1 MLKLILKIVLFI
13 ILIPVVIF
21 VGLYIAA
28 PDGSEFVHKNPETT
42 AFIRQRTAEY
52 QKAGKKVALH
62 WQWVPITK
70 ISPNIIHAVI
80 LAEDARFYEHIGFD
94 VEAIKFALEKN
105 KKRKKYAVGGSTITQ
120 QLAKNLYLST
130 KKSIPRKVQ
139 ELIIALKMERRLSKR
154 RILELYLNVIEF
166 GPGIYGVEAACQHY
180 FGKSAADVS
189 IDEASRLVAIMP
201 SPRRHSPYDGSNFTE
216 RRRKWLLNWLYKTG
230 HIDSLDYVI
239 LYKGRA
245 DNLLEVVDSTGIDQF
260 MKEAIDDSIKSDLE
274 NVSRFLPLDTK
285 IQISDS
291 IK

>member
-1 MLKLILKIVLFI
+1 MFKLILKIVLFI
-13 ILIPVVIF
+13 ILIPVVIL

-28 PDGSEFVHKNPETT
+28 PDGSEFVRKNPETT
-42 AFIRQRTAEY
+42 ALIRQRTAEY
-52 QKAGKKVALH
+52 QKAGKKVPLQ
-62 WQWVPITK
+62 WQWVPLSK

-105 KKRKKYAVGGSTITQ
+105 IKRKKNAVGGSTITQ

-139 ELIIALKMERRLSKR
+139 ELIIAFKMERRLSKR

-166 GPGIYGVEAACQHY
+166 GHGIYGVEAACQHY

-189 IDEASRLVAIMP
+189 IDEASRLIAIMP
-201 SPRRHSPYDGSNFTE
+201 SPRRHSPYDKSNFTE
-216 RRRKWLLNWLYKTG
+216 RRRKRLLNWLHKTG
-230 HIDSLDYVI
+230 HIDSLNYVI
-239 LYKGRA
+239 LYEGKA
-245 DNLLEVVDSTGIDQF
+245 DNLLDLVDSTGIDQF
-260 MKEAIDDSIKSDLE
+260 MQENIDDSLKSDLE
-274 NVSRFLPLDTK
+274 YISRYLPLDNK
-285 IQISDS
+285 IQVSDS